1 MCTLIADD
9 YYCIVIII
17 IVSLGIGMFLGYI
30 LHFISYVVFVNHPF
44 VCLGEGVPRQ
54 RRHGDNLSNNGDV
67 ELFDFEIGSVG
78 DYDYGSDYDYSD
90 DPPSYNHC
98 VGFDHGGDGGGD

>member
-1 MCTLIADD
+1 M
-9 YYCIVIII
+9 
-17 IVSLGIGMFLGYI
+17 
-30 LHFISYVVFVNHPF
+30 
-44 VCLGEGVPRQ
+44 PRG
-54 RRHGDNLSNNGDV
+54 RSTKTKKTWCNLSNNGDV

-78 DYDYGSDYDYSD
+78 DYDCGSDYDYSD